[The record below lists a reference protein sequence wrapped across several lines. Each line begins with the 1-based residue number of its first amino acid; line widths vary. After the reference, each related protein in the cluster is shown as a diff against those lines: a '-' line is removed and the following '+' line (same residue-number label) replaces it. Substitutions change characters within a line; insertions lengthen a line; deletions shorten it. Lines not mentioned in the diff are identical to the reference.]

1 MSSGGANSNPRRS
14 YDGFDQ
20 ASNPSGNIA
29 SGESSHLLSPALFA
43 MDELNTQRSQT
54 TDQQSRDPTYSN
66 SGGPPIRS
74 SRNVYRQLPS
84 NASYSGDVELTH
96 TFAPATSF
104 QTRANGSNQRV
115 NAKSRLSASHL
126 TYVIV
131 IYIIAVLVGSL
142 GFVTLRQSQN
152 LTSRQL
158 QKLLNRVQD
167 LDTSIS
173 SKEIQNSL
181 ILVDIQS
188 QLLDQQLTLKHLSN
202 LSNAHVLIELEET
215 RTDLYQ
221 RMLTTQS
228 KVQSDLDAV
237 QLNVTQNIALSRSAV
252 VELLDKTQTNM
263 TEMQNDNA
271 REFNGIIL
279 KAGTV
284 ARDVQLNVTHQLE
297 RNDEQLRGVV
307 EITNKALIAAQR
319 NLTANLARSRQ
330 ELSEA
335 TADTNA
341 AIAAAERNVTLKLS
355 KSASEFKAAVA
366 TATEQLEI
374 VQRNVSLSLS
384 VMSGTLRATSADL
397 NAQVETAKITI
408 HEV

>member
-1 MSSGGANSNPRRS
+1 MSSSGANSNPRRS
-14 YDGFDQ
+14 YDGSNQ
-20 ASNPSGNIA
+20 ASNPSGNVA

-43 MDELNTQRSQT
+43 MDELQTQRSHT
-54 TDQQSRDPTYSN
+54 TDQHSGDPTYGN
-66 SGGPPIRS
+66 SGGPPLRN
-74 SRNVYRQLPS
+74 SRNRQLPS
-84 NASYSGDVELTH
+84 NTSYSGDIELPH

-104 QTRANGSNQRV
+104 QSRGSISNQRV
-115 NAKSRLSASHL
+115 NAKNRLSATHL

-142 GFVTLRQSQN
+142 AYVTLRQSQN
-152 LTSRQL
+152 LTSSQL
-158 QKLLNRVQD
+158 QRLLNRVQD
-167 LDTSIS
+167 LDTSIY

-181 ILVDIQS
+181 ILVNIQS
-188 QLLDQQLTLKHLSN
+188 QLLDQQLTLTHLSN

-228 KVQSDLDAV
+228 KVQSDLESV

-307 EITNKALIAAQR
+307 EITNKALIVAQR
-319 NLTANLARSRQ
+319 NLTANLARRFFPTDA
-330 ELSEA
+330 L
-335 TADTNA
+335 
-341 AIAAAERNVTLKLS
+341 
-355 KSASEFKAAVA
+355 
-366 TATEQLEI
+366 
-374 VQRNVSLSLS
+374 
-384 VMSGTLRATSADL
+384 
-397 NAQVETAKITI
+397 
-408 HEV
+408 H